1 MADKLDMGKIA
12 SFDKAELKKTEMQEK
27 NTLPTKETIEQEN
40 QGEISQDPGGFLT
53 PTIIF
58 GTPVVEKKLPAK
70 WT

>member
-12 SFDKAELKKTEMQEK
+12 SFDKAELKKTEMKK

-40 QGEISQDPGGFLT
+40 QGEISQDPGRFPT
-53 PTIIF
+53 PTVIF